1 MENKDWFKAR
11 GYRHIDNKITFSEK
25 RLIQKSV
32 SNPRCIAKHAFLP
45 LIYKTINERKYKKL
59 KDGDGVYYR
68 SHSDRGTGEST
79 KKVRPIHYACHLDA
93 QIYSYYNHKILNP
106 AYESLIKN
114 TSGLSDCISAYRS
127 IPAPEGFRSKSNV
140 HFAKDVFDEVRKR
153 GECIAIAI
161 DVKSFFSTL
170 DHKILLE
177 RWKEVLG
184 VSFLPPDHFNLYKS
198 ITRFRYL
205 RLNDLRTVKGGF
217 DEREIA
223 NYQKNGVDAFFRSM
237 TDFRERL
244 KAKEFIV
251 RKNQFHKSENGK
263 RYLIGIP
270 QGLPIS
276 ALLANIY
283 MYRFDLE
290 VYNELSLEQNVFYRR
305 YSDDI
310 VLVCSI
316 NQREYVENF
325 IRDTI
330 EGELAKLK
338 LSETKTE
345 RTVFREFRVGGKARL
360 QSSALSKGGEETFNI
375 PFNYL
380 GFQFY
385 GYQTLIK
392 NNRVSNFYR
401 RMKRAVRVQ
410 HLKAE
415 KAKEKYLT
423 ESKTIYKARLFRLF
437 SYKGI
442 KKREL
447 PRRSRYILTKSR
459 LGYWERKTN
468 GIPRRHRGNA
478 LKYAQNAADIMGA
491 PEINRQY
498 RNHFKILQKTIK
510 RYNFDNCKKD

>member
-1 MENKDWFKAR
+1 MKNKDWFKAR
-11 GYRHIDNKITFSEK
+11 GYRHIDSKITISEK
-25 RLIQKSV
+25 RIVLRKL
-32 SNPRCIAKHAFLP
+32 SNPKYIAKHAFRP
-45 LIYKTINERKYKKL
+45 LIYKTLSERKYKKL
-59 KDGDGVYYR
+59 KDSEGVYYR
-68 SHSDRGTGEST
+68 SHFERDTGEST

-93 QIYSYYNHKILNP
+93 QIYAYYNHKILSSP
-106 AYESLIKN
+106 YEDLLRA
-114 TSGLSDCISAYRS
+114 TPGLSDCISAYRS
-127 IPAPEGFRSKSNV
+127 IPAPEGFRNKSNV
-140 HFAKDVFDEVRKR
+140 HFAKDAFEEVRQR
-153 GECIAIAI
+153 GECIAIAL

-184 VSFLPPDHFNLYKS
+184 LSFLPPDHFNVYKS
-198 ITRFRYL
+198 ITQFRYVS
-205 RLNDLRTVKGGF
+205 LNDFRTLKGGF
-217 DEREIA
+217 DEREIS
-223 NYQKNGVDAFFRSM
+223 NYQKSGIDAFFKSM

-244 KAKEFIV
+244 EAKEFIV
-251 RKNQFHKSENGK
+251 RKNQFLKEENGK

-283 MYRFDLE
+283 MYRFDLA
-290 VYNELSLEQNVFYRR
+290 VYNELCLKRNIFYRR

-316 NQREYVENF
+316 DQREYAESFVREK
-325 IRDTI
+325 IS
-330 EGELAKLK
+330 GELAKLK
-338 LSETKTE
+338 LSEDKTE
-345 RTVFREFRVGGKARL
+345 RTVFKAFQVNEKERL
-360 QSSALSKGGEETFNI
+360 QSYALAKDGIMTFNV

-410 HLKAE
+410 HIKAE
-415 KAKEKYLT
+415 KAKEKSLIAN
-423 ESKTIYKARLFRLF
+423 KVIYKTRLYRLF

-447 PRRSRYILTKSR
+447 PNRRRYILTKNR
-459 LGYWERKTN
+459 LGYWARNPIEIN
-468 GIPRRHRGNA
+468 RRHRGNA
-478 LKYAQNAADIMGA
+478 LKYAQNAAEIMDA

-498 RNHFKILQKTIK
+498 RNHFRILQETIG
-510 RYNFDNCKKD
+510 RYNFDNCTKD

>member
-1 MENKDWFKAR
+1 MKNKDWFKVR
-11 GYRHIDNKITFSEK
+11 GYRHIDSKITLNEK
-25 RLIQKSV
+25 RKVLSKL
-32 SNPRCIAKHAFLP
+32 SNPEYVAKHAFLP
-45 LIYKTINERKYKKL
+45 LIYKTITERKYKKL
-59 KDGDGVYYR
+59 MDSDGVYYR
-68 SHSDRGTGEST
+68 SHFGRDTGEST
-79 KKVRPIHYACHLDA
+79 KKVRPIHYACHIDA
-93 QIYSYYNHKILNP
+93 QIYAYYNHKILSS
-106 AYESLIKN
+106 AYEDLLRN
-114 TSGLSDCISAYRS
+114 TTGLSDCISAYRS
-127 IPAPEGFRSKSNV
+127 IVAPEGFRNKSNV
-140 HFAKDVFDEVRKR
+140 HFAKDAFDEVRKR
-153 GECIAIAI
+153 GECIAIAL

-184 VSFLPPDHFNLYKS
+184 LSFLPPDHFHVYKS
-198 ITRFRYL
+198 ITQFRYVS
-205 RLNDLRTVKGGF
+205 LNDFRTVKGGF
-217 DEREIA
+217 DEREIS
-223 NYQKNGVDAFFRSM
+223 NYQKDGIDAFFRSM

-251 RKNQFHKSENGK
+251 RKNQFHKEENGK

-283 MYRFDLE
+283 MYRFDLV
-290 VYNELSLEQNVFYRR
+290 VYNELCLKRNVFYRR

-316 NQREYVENF
+316 NQREYVESF
-325 IRDTI
+325 IREKI
-330 EGELAKLK
+330 SGELAKLK
-338 LSETKTE
+338 LSENKTE
-345 RTVFREFRVGGKARL
+345 RTIFEEFKVNGKTRL
-360 QSSALSKGGEETFNI
+360 QSYALSVDGKKTFNI

-410 HLKAE
+410 HIKAD
-415 KAKEKYLT
+415 KAKEKSLIAN
-423 ESKTIYKARLFRLF
+423 KVIYKTRLYRLF
-437 SYKGI
+437 SYKGV

-447 PRRSRYILTKSR
+447 SSRRRYILTKNR
-459 LGYWERKTN
+459 LDYWTRKP
-468 GIPRRHRGNA
+468 IDIKRRHRGNA
-478 LKYAQNAADIMGA
+478 LKYAQKAAEIMDA

-498 RNHFKILQKTIK
+498 RNHFRILQDTIK
-510 RYNFDNCKKD
+510 KYNFDNLRKD